1 MCVCSMC
8 VYMCSSVCMWH
19 MCMCVC
25 GYACACVHVC
35 ARVFLCVHVAYVHVS
50 VHVCTCMFE
59 HMPLSRLLGSRMQG
73 GWRGD
78 TRCLF
83 FDLTPL
89 RQLLLTHSGARL
101 MASKPQPPSSLC
113 PTPQFWGSR
122 YRRCTWLF
130 FLNVSTGDLN
140 SHLHT

>member
-8 VYMCSSVCMWH
+8 VYVWSSVCMCH
-19 MCMCVC
+19 MCM
-25 GYACACVHVC
+25 CVHVC
-35 ARVFLCVHVAYVHVS
+35 ARVSLCVHVAYVHVS
-50 VHVCTCMFE
+50 VHVCTCVFE
-59 HMPLSRLLGSRMQG
+59 HMPLSRPLGSPMQG

-78 TRCLF
+78 TGCLF

-101 MASKPQPPSSLC
+101 MASKPQPLSSLC

-130 FLNVSTGDLN
+130 F
-140 SHLHT
+140 